1 MKIKFESKFEKD
13 LRNIKDKKLL
23 TKIKEVILECKAVQS
38 LNEIKNIKK
47 MQGYQTFYRLKI
59 GDYRVGIEIIN
70 DELIFVRFLHRKDIY
85 KFFP

>member
-23 TKIKEVILECKAVQS
+23 SKIKEVILECKAVQT
-38 LNEIKNIKK
+38 LNEVKK

>member
-23 TKIKEVILECKAVQS
+23 SKIKEVILECKAVQT
-38 LNEIKNIKK
+38 LNEVKNIKK

-59 GDYRVGIEIIN
+59 GDYRIGIEIIN

-85 KFFP
+85 RFFP

>member
-23 TKIKEVILECKAVQS
+23 SKIKEVILECKVVQT
-38 LNEIKNIKK
+38 LNEVKNIKK

-85 KFFP
+85 RFFP

>member
-23 TKIKEVILECKAVQS
+23 SKIKEMILECKAVQT
-38 LNEIKNIKK
+38 LNEVKNIKK

-70 DELIFVRFLHRKDIY
+70 DELIVIVQGDKI
-85 KFFP
+85 

>member
-23 TKIKEVILECKAVQS
+23 SKIKEMILECKAVQT
-38 LNEIKNIKK
+38 LNEVKNIKK

-85 KFFP
+85 RFFP

>member
-23 TKIKEVILECKAVQS
+23 SKIKEVILECKAVQT
-38 LNEIKNIKK
+38 LNEVKN

>member
-13 LRNIKDKKLL
+13 LRSIKDKKLL
-23 TKIKEVILECKAVQS
+23 SKLKNIIIECKTANV
-38 LNEIKNIKK
+38 LNEINNLKK
-47 MQGYQTFYRLKI
+47 LQGYQTFYRVKF
-59 GDYRVGIEIIN
+59 GDYRIGIEIIN

>member
-23 TKIKEVILECKAVQS
+23 SKIKEMILECKAVQT
-38 LNEIKNIKK
+38 LNEVKNIKK

>member
-23 TKIKEVILECKAVQS
+23 SKIKEVILECKAVQTF
-38 LNEIKNIKK
+38 NELKNIKK

-59 GDYRVGIEIIN
+59 GDYRVGIEIVN
-70 DELIFVRFLHRKDIY
+70 DELIFVRLLHRKDIY
-85 KFFP
+85 RFFP

>member
-23 TKIKEVILECKAVQS
+23 SKIKEVILECKAVQT
-38 LNEIKNIKK
+38 LNEVTNIKK

>member
-13 LRNIKDKKLL
+13 LQNIKDKKLL
-23 TKIKEVILECKAVQS
+23 SKIKEVILECKAVQT
-38 LNEIKNIKK
+38 LNEVKNIKK
-47 MQGYQTFYRLKI
+47 MQGYQTFYCLKI

-85 KFFP
+85 RFFP

>member
-23 TKIKEVILECKAVQS
+23 SKIKEVILECKAVQT
-38 LNEIKNIKK
+38 LNEVKNIKK
-47 MQGYQTFYRLKI
+47 MQGYQNFYRLKI
-59 GDYRVGIEIIN
+59 GDYRVGIEIVN

-85 KFFP
+85 RFFP

>member
-23 TKIKEVILECKAVQS
+23 SKIKEVILECKAVQT
-38 LNEIKNIKK
+38 LNEAKNIKK

-85 KFFP
+85 RFFP